1 MTTTE
6 NAKPPIA
13 DRPPIPRPAR
23 PSLLTR
29 FYTLAGGGVIA
40 VYLGAG
46 LLGWDFRST
55 ARETVPASVR
65 TAPGGYRT
73 FHFWHTGYHGGK

>member
-1 MTTTE
+1 MTTDQG
-6 NAKPPIA
+6 KPPVA
-13 DRPPIPRPAR
+13 DRPPLPRMAR

-29 FYTLAGGGVIA
+29 VYAIAGAGV
-40 VYLGAG
+40 VVLYLGAG
-46 LLGWDFRST
+46 LLGWDFHST
-55 ARETVPASVR
+55 ERETVPASVR

>member
-1 MTTTE
+1 MTTET
-6 NAKPPIA
+6 PRA
-13 DRPPIPRPAR
+13 DRPPIPRPSR
-23 PSLLTR
+23 RSLLTR
-29 FYTLAGGGVIA
+29 IYTVAGGGVI
-40 VYLGAG
+40 VLYLGAG

-55 ARETVPASVR
+55 ERETVPASVR